1 MTSEATVT
9 DATPAHYDG
18 GLARV
23 VAINPAFAVSPRDVD
38 EQSAWLRATMEGRP
52 PRTITGLSGG
62 IDSAASAFVAVRA
75 LGPERPRLVSMPY
88 GLRAPSV
95 HPPSDPNSLAH
106 AQLVVNALRA
116 QTGAE
121 IDYVVHDIAPA
132 VDALAESTGLTR
144 ELRETEQAVEKRASG
159 AESRL
164 ADLKM
169 ALGNMKARMRAVT
182 LRYEANRQGGIV
194 LGTENYSEN
203 QGGYF
208 TIGGDEETDVEPIAP
223 FLKCQI
229 RALARLYGV
238 PRELIDKAP
247 SADLWV
253 GQTDE
258 AELGMTYDDLDAVLA
273 ASARFADTTGAEAR
287 AAAIAAGIP
296 ADVVDRVHARVRAT
310 AFKRA
315 ARPTYARRGAETR

>member
-1 MTSEATVT
+1 MTTQTRDVMS
-9 DATPAHYDG
+9 AHYDA

-23 VAINPAFAVSPRDVD
+23 VAIDPAFAVSAHDVD
-38 EQSAWLRATMEGRP
+38 EQAAWLRATMEGRP

-62 IDSAASAFVAVRA
+62 IDSAVAAFVAVRA
-75 LGPERPRLVSMPY
+75 LGTVRPRLVSMPY
-88 GLRAPSV
+88 GLHAPAV
-95 HPPSDPNSLAH
+95 QPASDPNSLLH
-106 AQLVVNALRA
+106 ARLVVDALQE

-121 IDYVVHDIAPA
+121 IDYVIRDIAPA
-132 VDALAESTGLTR
+132 VDALAEGTGLTR
-144 ELRETEQAVEKRASG
+144 DLRDAESAVTSGEAG
-159 AESRL
+159 AEHRL
-164 ADLKM
+164 AQLKM
-169 ALGNMKARMRAVT
+169 ALGNMKARVRAVT
-182 LRYEANRQGGIV
+182 LRYEANRHGGVV

-208 TIGGDEETDVEPIAP
+208 TIGGDEETDIEPIAP

-238 PRELIDKAP
+238 PRELIEKAP
-247 SADLWV
+247 SADLWA

-258 AELGMTYDDLDAVLA
+258 DELGMTYDDLDAVLA

-287 AAAIAAGIP
+287 AAAIAAGIT

-315 ARPTYARRGAETR
+315 PRPTYTRATRT